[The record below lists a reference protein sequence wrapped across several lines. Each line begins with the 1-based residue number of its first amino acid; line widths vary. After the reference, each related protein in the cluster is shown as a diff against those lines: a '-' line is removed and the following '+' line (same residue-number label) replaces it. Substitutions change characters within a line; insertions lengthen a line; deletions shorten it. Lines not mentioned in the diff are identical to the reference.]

1 MMKIDKIKTPY
12 VERVKIVLDI
22 LENKYS
28 YLFVN
33 KDYAGFWEYE
43 KLTNCSIFTFRNDL
57 LKMWKDDLICR
68 IRVSGCA
75 GTSRKWLGG
84 SCTGTYNYQYVSKNN
99 YVLEHYRK
107 ILGDDYGKYTK

>member
-1 MMKIDKIKTPY
+1 MQENRVKKPY
-12 VERVKIVLDI
+12 TERVKIILDI
-22 LENKYS
+22 LENKRS

-33 KDYAGFWEYE
+33 KDYPGFWDYE
-43 KLTNCSIFTFRNDL
+43 KLTNCSIYTFRSDL
-57 LKMWKDDLICR
+57 LKMWKENLICR
-68 IRVSGCA
+68 IRVSLCA

-84 SCTGTYNYQYVSKNN
+84 ACAGTYNYQYVSKNN